1 MDENKKVVVN
11 LAEGTTQSEIIVR
24 EGAAIKVLDPK
35 APVKVNLRGVI
46 GAPVEFLTKRL
57 SEPEQINPKRCHVLV
72 NRADITIT
80 LITSEND
87 EYNRGVV
94 VGILE
99 EHPKFKEFGINAK
112 KNWEPNELGQFFKM
126 NRSFF
131 PDKEKNMKLVTELKN
146 FEATVNSKIEKQR
159 SEKGDF
165 KDNYSGVVMSNLPE
179 MFSLQ
184 IPIFKGV
191 PAEVIEVEFY
201 ASVSGKEVALQL
213 YSPGACQLLED
224 LRDKVIDD
232 QIAAIRALSP
242 EIAIIEQ

>member
-11 LAEGTTQSEIIVR
+11 LPEGTTQAEVTIR
-24 EGAAIKVLDPK
+24 EGAALKVLDPK

-57 SEPEQINPKRCHVLV
+57 SEEDQINPKRCHVIV
-72 NRADITIT
+72 DRANITIT
-80 LITSEND
+80 LVTSEND
-87 EYNRGVV
+87 DYQRGQI
-94 VGILE
+94 VGVLE

-126 NRSFF
+126 NRAFF
-131 PDKEKNMKLVTELKN
+131 PDKEKNMKLVSELKN
-146 FEATVNSKIEKQR
+146 FEATVNSKIEKQK

-165 KDNYSGVVMSNLPE
+165 KDNYSGVVLSNLPE
-179 MFSLQ
+179 AFSLR

-191 PAEVIEVEFY
+191 EAEIIDVEFY
-201 ASVSGKEVALQL
+201 ASVDGRDVALQL
-213 YSPGACQLLED
+213 YSPGACQLLEE
-224 LRDKVIDD
+224 LRDKVIDE
-232 QIAAIRALSP
+232 QIAQIRDLSP